1 MVEPLKKIRQGRGI
15 GVRRL
20 SSGAPVAPRTII
32 TTEKGE
38 SLPGL
43 ETIRKISRFLKV
55 DPMEVAEF
63 RAALEKQ
70 GLEGLPPEE
79 PAPQDLPQPSPPA
92 YPQPAYP
99 QPAPRRFWVGQEE
112 PGDRGEM
119 IEELVRLMRSLGRTD
134 VDRAYRLLFEDEPP
148 I

>member
-1 MVEPLKKIRQGRGI
+1 VIKPLKTIRQDRGI

-38 SLPGL
+38 STPSL

-63 RAALEKQ
+63 REALKDQ
-70 GLEGLPPEE
+70 GLEELPPED
-79 PAPQDLPQPSPPA
+79 P
-92 YPQPAYP
+92 P
-99 QPAPRRFWVGQEE
+99 QPAPPAYSAGAEE
-112 PGDRGEM
+112 PRDRGQM
-119 IEELVRLMRSLGRTD
+119 IEELVRLMRNLGRAD
-134 VDRAYRLLFEDEPP
+134 VDRAYRLLFENEPP
-148 I
+148 T

>member
-1 MVEPLKKIRQGRGI
+1 MVEPLKKIRQDRGI

-38 SLPGL
+38 SLPSL

-70 GLEGLPPEE
+70 GFEELPPEE
-79 PAPQDLPQPSPPA
+79 PPPEDLPQPSP
-92 YPQPAYP
+92 YPQSAYP
-99 QPAPRRFWVGQEE
+99 QPAPRRYWVGQEE
-112 PGDRGEM
+112 AGDRGQM

-148 I
+148 T

>member
-1 MVEPLKKIRQGRGI
+1 MVKPLKEIRQDRGI

-32 TTEKGE
+32 TTEKGD
-38 SLPGL
+38 SKPGL

-63 RAALEKQ
+63 REVLEEQ
-70 GLEGLPPEE
+70 GFEELPPEE
-79 PAPQDLPQPSPPA
+79 APEPSPPTFYPSPPA
-92 YPQPAYP
+92 YPSGA
-99 QPAPRRFWVGQEE
+99 EE
-112 PGDRGEM
+112 PRDRGQM
-119 IEELVRLMRSLGRTD
+119 IEELVRLMRGLGRTD

-148 I
+148 T

>member
-1 MVEPLKKIRQGRGI
+1 MKEIRQGRCI

-32 TTEKGE
+32 TTEKGD
-38 SLPGL
+38 STPSL

-63 RAALEKQ
+63 REALEEQ
-70 GLEGLPPEE
+70 GFEGLPPEE
-79 PAPQDLPQPSPPA
+79 LPQPSPPA
-92 YPQPAYP
+92 YPSG
-99 QPAPRRFWVGQEE
+99 VEE
-112 PGDRGEM
+112 LRDRGQM
-119 IEELVRLMRSLGRTD
+119 IEELVRLMRGLGRTD

-148 I
+148 T

>member
-1 MVEPLKKIRQGRGI
+1 MVEPLKKIRQDRGI

-38 SLPGL
+38 SLPSL

-70 GLEGLPPEE
+70 GFEELPPE
-79 PAPQDLPQPSPPA
+79 DLPQPSPPA
-92 YPQPAYP
+92 RPAG
-99 QPAPRRFWVGQEE
+99 AQE
-112 PGDRGEM
+112 PKDRGQM

-148 I
+148 T

>member
-1 MVEPLKKIRQGRGI
+1 MVKPLKEIRQGRGI

-32 TTEKGE
+32 TTEKGD
-38 SLPGL
+38 SKPSL

-63 RAALEKQ
+63 REALQEQ
-70 GLEGLPPEE
+70 GFEELPPEE
-79 PAPQDLPQPSPPA
+79 PPQPSAPTFYPSPPMHFSPPA
-92 YPQPAYP
+92 YPSGA
-99 QPAPRRFWVGQEE
+99 EE
-112 PGDRGEM
+112 PRDRGQM
-119 IEELVRLMRSLGRTD
+119 IEELVRLMRGLGRAD

-148 I
+148 T